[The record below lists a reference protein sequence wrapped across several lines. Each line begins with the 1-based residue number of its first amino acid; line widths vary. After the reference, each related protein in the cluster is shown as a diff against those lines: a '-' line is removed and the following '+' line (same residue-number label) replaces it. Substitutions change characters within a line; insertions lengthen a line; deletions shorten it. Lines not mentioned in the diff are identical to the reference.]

1 MIVPVEH
8 VIIILSRTRE
18 VMLYVEKMRIEYVG
32 LNKIRPYDNNPRLN
46 DTAMVAV
53 ENSIKEFGFRVPILV
68 DANGCI
74 VAGHTRY
81 KAAKHLGM
89 KEVPIVRI
97 EDLTDDQI
105 KAFRIADN
113 STGSVAEWDD
123 DLLAIELDGLDFD
136 MSEFGLDLGSDDDEE
151 EAEARPSD
159 DKYKPLK
166 KMELRAFEHYDYLVF
181 VFDNQFD
188 FMKMA
193 QEFGV
198 QKVDSGYG
206 MKKIGIGRI
215 IKGAKLVEK
224 LGYQDTDI
232 ESLEI

>member
-1 MIVPVEH
+1 M
-8 VIIILSRTRE
+8 
-18 VMLYVEKMRIEYVG
+18 KIEYVP
-32 LNKIRPYDNNPRLN
+32 LSKLRPYENNPRLN

-68 DANGCI
+68 DGNGVI

-89 KEVPIVRI
+89 KEVPVVCIN
-97 EDLTDDQI
+97 DLSEEQI

-113 STGSVAEWDD
+113 SAGSVAEWDD
-123 DLLAIELDGLDFD
+123 DLLALELSDLDMD
-136 MSEFGLDLGSDDDEE
+136 MSKFGLEFEQEE
-151 EAEARPSD
+151 EQEDSGED
-159 DKYKPLK
+159 DKYKPMK

-188 FMKMA
+188 FMKVA

-198 QKVDSGYG
+198 EKVDSCL
-206 MKKIGIGRI
+206 M
-215 IKGAKLVEK
+215 
-224 LGYQDTDI
+224 
-232 ESLEI
+232 

>member
-1 MIVPVEH
+1 MSEN
-8 VIIILSRTRE
+8 
-18 VMLYVEKMRIEYVG
+18 KMRIEYVP
-32 LNKIRPYDNNPRLN
+32 LSKLHPYENNPRLN

-68 DANGCI
+68 DGNGVI

-97 EDLTDDQI
+97 DDLTDEQI

-113 STGSVAEWDD
+113 SAGSVAEWDD
-123 DLLAIELDGLDFD
+123 DLLALELSDLDMD
-136 MSEFGLDLGSDDDEE
+136 MTKFGLELGEE
-151 EAEARPSD
+151 EEEEED
-159 DKYKPLK
+159 QNGDKYAPMK

-188 FMKMA
+188 FMKAA

-198 QKVDSGYG
+198 EKVDSGYSTRK
-206 MKKIGIGRI
+206 MGIGRV

-224 LGYQDTDI
+224 LGHQDLD
-232 ESLEI
+232 LEPFEV

>member
-1 MIVPVEH
+1 MKV
-8 VIIILSRTRE
+8 
-18 VMLYVEKMRIEYVG
+18 EYVPLG
-32 LNKIRPYDNNPRLN
+32 EIHPYENNPRLN

-68 DANGCI
+68 DSNGVI

-89 KEVPIVRI
+89 KEVPVICI
-97 EDLTDDQI
+97 DDLTDEQI

-113 STGSVAEWDD
+113 SAGSVAEWDD
-123 DLLAIELDGLDFD
+123 DLLALELSDLDFD
-136 MSEFGLDLGSDDDEE
+136 MSKFGLELGEEEEEE
-151 EAEARPSD
+151 EAQSG
-159 DKYKPLK
+159 DKYAPMK

-188 FMKMA
+188 FMKAA

-198 QKVDSGYG
+198 EKVDSGYG
-206 MKKIGIGRI
+206 TRKMGIGRV

-224 LGYQDTDI
+224 LGNQDLDF
-232 ESLEI
+232 ESFEV

>member
-1 MIVPVEH
+1 MAD
-8 VIIILSRTRE
+8 L
-18 VMLYVEKMRIEYVG
+18 KIEYRAIEK
-32 LNKIRPYDNNPRLN
+32 LHPYGNNPRLN

-53 ENSIKEFGFRVPILV
+53 ENSIKEFGFRVPIVV
-68 DANGCI
+68 DKNGVI

-89 KEVPIVRI
+89 KRI
-97 EDLTDDQI
+97 PCVVADDLTDEQI

-113 STGSVAEWDD
+113 STGQVAEWDD
-123 DLLAIELDGLDFD
+123 DLLAIELSDLDID
-136 MSEFGLDLGSDDDEE
+136 MEQFGLDLDDAGDEE
-151 EAEARPSD
+151 GEESA
-159 DKYKPLK
+159 DKYKPIK

-198 QKVDSGYG
+198 EKVDSGYG
-206 MKKIGIGRI
+206 TRKMGIGRV

-224 LGYQDTDI
+224 LGYQDSDF
-232 ESLEI
+232 ESFEV